1 MPISFT
7 QPTLLAVVFLASLGS
22 AAGAQSPATS
32 FGQLRALVKAG
43 DVVTVTDNAGDI
55 VKGRIVDVSP
65 NRLTIVDGRLRDFAV
80 ADVRRIAQ
88 QRHASLGKGAAWGA
102 GFGAG
107 MALLMSGYDFSSYR
121 APYAYV
127 IGLKFGALG
136 AAAGAGL
143 AAATIGEHVIFAN
156 PANGTNL
163 TLTPLVDRER
173 RGVRMSV
180 RF

>member
-7 QPTLLAVVFLASLGS
+7 QPTLLPVVFLAFLGS

-80 ADVRRIAQ
+80 PMSVASRSNATRVLERAQ
-88 QRHASLGKGAAWGA
+88 R
-102 GFGAG
+102 
-107 MALLMSGYDFSSYR
+107 
-121 APYAYV
+121 
-127 IGLKFGALG
+127 GALVS
-136 AAAGAGL
+136 A
-143 AAATIGEHVIFAN
+143 
-156 PANGTNL
+156 
-163 TLTPLVDRER
+163 
-173 RGVRMSV
+173 RGWRC
-180 RF
+180 